1 MDVFIHDKEDD
12 KLYIASLR
20 QRGGGLWSGWVEA
33 HPDIRAEAE
42 SPESLTQILKTR
54 LLAKLDAKSN
64 AWDAEIA
71 EDALSGALQAMID
84 EIRKGDS
91 NEEI

>member
-1 MDVFIHDKEDD
+1 MDAFIHDKEDD
-12 KLYIASLR
+12 KLYIANLR
-20 QRGGGLWSGWVEA
+20 QQGGGSWSGSVED

-84 EIRKGDS
+84 DIRKGDS
-91 NEEI
+91 DV